1 MLYNDK
7 FVSNF
12 ELTAEASRYA
22 ENRLAH
28 EYAHWAFKSQIR
40 MKYRITLC
48 LVTVYFED
56 AEDMVAFKLK
66 FGV

>member
-1 MLYNDK
+1 MIYNDK

-12 ELTAEASRYA
+12 ELDVTVARYA

-28 EYAHWAFKSQIR
+28 EYAHWAFKTQVR
-40 MKYRITLC
+40 MKHRITVC
-48 LVTVYFED
+48 LITVYFED

>member
-1 MLYNDK
+1 MIYNDK

-12 ELTAEASRYA
+12 EHSVAVARYS

-28 EYAHWAFKSQIR
+28 EYAHWAFKTQVR
-40 MKYRITLC
+40 MKHRITVC
-48 LVTVYFED
+48 LITVYFED